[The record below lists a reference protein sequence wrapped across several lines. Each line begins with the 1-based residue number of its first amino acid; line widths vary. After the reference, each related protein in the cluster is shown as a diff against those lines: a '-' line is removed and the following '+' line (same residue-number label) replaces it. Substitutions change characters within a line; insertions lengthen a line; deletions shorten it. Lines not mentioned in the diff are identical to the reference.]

1 MAAWTA
7 ANISELVLMS
17 SNHSRSSSDLAPP
30 LVNRRDLR
38 HDVDAGGQPAFHQ
51 TAPDFAGFFV
61 TAYCAKYD
69 LFASHIKS
77 AVGRRWEFVKDPAS
91 KGRSML
97 TQIKFGTSGW
107 RAVMAEEFTFANV
120 RRAVEGIARYV
131 VLQKPQGARVI
142 VGRDPRFLGE
152 TFCSMA
158 AEILAAH
165 GITPLVVAEP
175 APTPAFAYAVIQSK
189 ADGVINF
196 TASHNPP
203 EYNGIKF
210 STPDGCPALP
220 EVTKKIEAEIVA
232 GDNPPSTMEAASADK
247 GTLDPKPMYLK
258 RLGEIIDLEAIRKAG
273 VRVAFDPMWGAA
285 RGYSDELLRS
295 AGADVATVHDY
306 RDVLFGGH
314 APEPDDHL
322 LEDLRIKMR
331 ETGAQ
336 IGIATDGDADRFG
349 IVDGDGTFLQPN
361 YVIALLF
368 DYLVE
373 SRGWKNGVAKS
384 VATTNLINALAEKHG
399 VELYETPVGFK
410 YIGELIMQDK
420 IAIGGEESA
429 GLSIRHHVPEKDGLL
444 AGLLCCEAV
453 AKRGKPLGEQLKAI
467 SNQVGSYY
475 PQRENFRLT
484 PEVKGKFTEKLRVDP
499 KEFVGHSVSQVVRT
513 DGLKLLFDDGSW
525 VCYRL
530 SGTEPVVRVYTE
542 ARSERGSEKL
552 STAAKNWIFE

>member
-1 MAAWTA
+1 
-7 ANISELVLMS
+7 
-17 SNHSRSSSDLAPP
+17 
-30 LVNRRDLR
+30 
-38 HDVDAGGQPAFHQ
+38 
-51 TAPDFAGFFV
+51 
-61 TAYCAKYD
+61 
-69 LFASHIKS
+69 
-77 AVGRRWEFVKDPAS
+77 
-91 KGRSML
+91 ML

-120 RRAVEGIARYV
+120 RRAVGGIARYV
-131 VLQKPQGARVI
+131 ASQRPHGARVI

-158 AEILAAH
+158 AEILSSH
-165 GITPLVVAEP
+165 GITPLLVADP
-175 APTPAFAYAVIQSK
+175 APTPAFAHAVVNNK
-189 ADGVINF
+189 ADGVVNF

-220 EVTKKIEAEIVA
+220 EVTRKIEAEIVA
-232 GDNPPSTMEAASADK
+232 GDKSPAAGAVTSAANEA
-247 GTLDPKPMYLK
+247 LDPKPAYLK
-258 RLGEIIDLEAIRKAG
+258 RLGEIIDLKAIQKAG
-273 VRVAFDPMWGAA
+273 VKVAFDPMWGSA
-285 RGYSDELLRS
+285 RGYSDQLLRD
-295 AGADVATVHDY
+295 AGVQVATLHDN

-322 LEDLRIKMR
+322 LEDLRKKMR
-331 ETGAQ
+331 ESGAQ

-349 IVDGDGTFLQPN
+349 IVDADGTFLQPN
-361 YVIALLF
+361 YIIALLF

-384 VATTNLINALAEKHG
+384 VATTNLINALAQSHG
-399 VELYETPVGFK
+399 VELHETPVGFK

-453 AKRGKPLGEQLKAI
+453 ARRGKSLGEQLQAI
-467 SNQVGSYY
+467 CNQVGSFY
-475 PQRENFRLT
+475 PERQNFRLT
-484 PEVKGKFTEKLRVDP
+484 AEVKEKFTEKLRQDP
-499 KEFVGHSVSQVVRT
+499 KDFCGRPVSQVVRT
-513 DGLKLLFDDGSW
+513 DGLKLVFSDGSW

-542 ARSERGSEKL
+542 ARSEKGLEKL
-552 STAAKNWIFE
+552 STAAKHWIFE

>member
-1 MAAWTA
+1 
-7 ANISELVLMS
+7 
-17 SNHSRSSSDLAPP
+17 
-30 LVNRRDLR
+30 
-38 HDVDAGGQPAFHQ
+38 
-51 TAPDFAGFFV
+51 
-61 TAYCAKYD
+61 
-69 LFASHIKS
+69 
-77 AVGRRWEFVKDPAS
+77 
-91 KGRSML
+91 ML

-107 RAVMAEEFTFANV
+107 RAIMAEEFTYANV
-120 RRAVEGIARYV
+120 RRAVTGIARYV
-131 VLQKPQGARVI
+131 SSQKSHGARVI

-152 TFCSMA
+152 TFCSIA
-158 AEILAAH
+158 AEILSAH
-165 GITPLVVAEP
+165 GITPLVSPEP
-175 APTPAFAYAVIQSK
+175 APTPAFAYAVVQTK

-210 STPDGCPALP
+210 STRDGCPALP

-232 GDNPPSTMEAASADK
+232 GDSAPSSSPASGGSLKAES
-247 GTLDPKPMYLK
+247 LDPKPGYLK
-258 RLGEIIDLEAIRKAG
+258 RLADLVDLTAIKKAG
-273 VRVAFDPMWGAA
+273 LKVVFDPMWGAA
-285 RGYSDELLRS
+285 RGYSDDLLCS
-295 AGADVATVHDY
+295 TGLQVATVHDY

-322 LEDLRIKMR
+322 LEDLRKKMR

-349 IVDGDGTFLQPN
+349 VVDSDGTFVQPN

-384 VATTNLINALAEKHG
+384 VATTNLINALAKAHG
-399 VELYETPVGFK
+399 VPLYETPVGFK

-429 GLSIRHHVPEKDGLL
+429 GLSIRHHVPEKDGVL

-453 AKRGKPLGEQLKAI
+453 AKRGKSLGEQLKAI
-467 SNQVGSYY
+467 SNQVGSFF
-475 PQRENFRLT
+475 PLRQNFRLT
-484 PEVKGKFTEKLRVDP
+484 DEVKKKFTEKLRSDP
-499 KEFVGHSVSQVVRT
+499 QSFYGQSVCEAVRT
-513 DGLKLLFDDGSW
+513 DGLKLVLDDGSW
-525 VCYRL
+525 VGYRL

-542 ARSERGSEKL
+542 ARSESGLEKL
-552 STAAKNWIFE
+552 STAAKQWIFE

>member
-1 MAAWTA
+1 
-7 ANISELVLMS
+7 
-17 SNHSRSSSDLAPP
+17 
-30 LVNRRDLR
+30 
-38 HDVDAGGQPAFHQ
+38 
-51 TAPDFAGFFV
+51 
-61 TAYCAKYD
+61 
-69 LFASHIKS
+69 
-77 AVGRRWEFVKDPAS
+77 
-91 KGRSML
+91 ML

-107 RAVMAEEFTFANV
+107 REVMAEEFTFANV
-120 RRAVEGIARYV
+120 RRAVGGIARYV
-131 VLQKPQGARVI
+131 ASQKPQGARVI

-158 AEILAAH
+158 VEILAAH
-165 GITPLVVAEP
+165 GITPVMVTEP
-175 APTPAFAYAVIQSK
+175 APTPAFAYAVVHNQ

-220 EVTKKIEAEIVA
+220 EVTGKIETEIQA
-232 GDNPPSTMEAASADK
+232 GDAAVAASAAK
-247 GTLDPKPMYLK
+247 GNGNTGTANQTLDVKSAYLK
-258 RLGEIIDLEAIRKAG
+258 RLGEIVDLEVIRKANLPIC
-273 VRVAFDPMWGAA
+273 FDPMWGSA
-285 RGYSDELLRS
+285 RGYSDGLLRE
-295 AGADVATVHDY
+295 AGVKVATVHDY

-322 LEDLRIKMR
+322 LEDLREKMR
-331 ETGAQ
+331 GTGSQ

-349 IVDGDGTFLQPN
+349 IVDADGTFLQPN

-384 VATTNLINALAEKHG
+384 VATTNLINAIAKARG

-429 GLSIRHHVPEKDGLL
+429 GLSIRHHVPEKDGVL
-444 AGLLCCEAV
+444 AGLLCCEMV
-453 AKRGKPLGEQLKAI
+453 AHRGKSLGEQLKALC
-467 SNQVGSYY
+467 NQVGSFY
-475 PQRENFRLT
+475 PLRENFRLT
-484 PEVKGKFTEKLRVDP
+484 PEVKAKFTEKLKSDP
-499 KEFVGHSVSQVVRT
+499 REFCGHNVSEVVRT
-513 DGLKLLFDDGSW
+513 DGLKLVFEDGSW

-530 SGTEPVVRVYTE
+530 SGTEPVVRVYSE
-542 ARSERGSEKL
+542 ARSERGLEKL
-552 STAAKNWIFE
+552 STAAKKWIFE

>member
-1 MAAWTA
+1 M
-7 ANISELVLMS
+7 
-17 SNHSRSSSDLAPP
+17 P
-30 LVNRRDLR
+30 
-38 HDVDAGGQPAFHQ
+38 
-51 TAPDFAGFFV
+51 
-61 TAYCAKYD
+61 
-69 LFASHIKS
+69 
-77 AVGRRWEFVKDPAS
+77 
-91 KGRSML
+91 

-120 RRAVEGIARYV
+120 RRAVAGIARYV
-131 VLQKPQGARVI
+131 ASQKPRGARVI

-152 TFCSMA
+152 TFCAMA
-158 AEILAAH
+158 AEILASH
-165 GITPLVVAEP
+165 KITPMVVTEA
-175 APTPAFAYAVIQSK
+175 APTPAFAYAVVQTK

-232 GDNPPSTMEAASADK
+232 GDATRESAAGAANGNQSSAK
-247 GTLDPKPMYLK
+247 ETLDPKPMYLK
-258 RLGEIIDLEAIRKAG
+258 RLGEIVDLKVIRKAG
-273 VRVAFDPMWGAA
+273 LRVVFDPMWGAA
-285 RGYSDELLRS
+285 RGYSDELLR
-295 AGADVATVHDY
+295 GVGVQVATVHDN

-322 LEDLRIKMR
+322 LEDLREKMR
-331 ETGAQ
+331 ETEAE

-349 IVDGDGTFLQPN
+349 IVDADGTFLQPN

-384 VATTNLINALAEKHG
+384 VATTNLINALAEAHG
-399 VELYETPVGFK
+399 VELHETPVGFK

-453 AKRGKPLGEQLKAI
+453 ARRGKPLGEQLKALC
-467 SNQVGSYY
+467 NQVGSYF
-475 PQRENFRLT
+475 PRRDNFRLT
-484 PEVKGKFTEKLRVDP
+484 PVVKEKFTEKLRADP
-499 KEFVGHSVSQVVRT
+499 QEFCGHAVSQVVRT
-513 DGLKLLFDDGSW
+513 DGLKLVFSDGSW

-542 ARSERGSEKL
+542 ARSEKGLEKL
-552 STAAKNWIFE
+552 STAAKHWIFE